1 MSNIV
6 ENVAS
11 SLGILGQVLVNAAWE
26 GAKIGASGGG
36 NIIKKTLKGAVKGIE
51 VTIKAITEK

>member
-26 GAKIGASGGG
+26 GAKIGASG
-36 NIIKKTLKGAVKGIE
+36 
-51 VTIKAITEK
+51 